1 MVRKV
6 KLAKAIGI
14 SIFYIRKISNI
25 LLLLKKIIIN
35 LYILIIF
42 YDYKKIVISKI
53 IYIFFLVIK
62 ALLFY
67 NKYNKVNVFIFFYQ
81 NYLFDSIKKTQK

>member
-67 NKYNKVNVFIFFYQ
+67 NKYNKVNIFIFFYQ

>member
-25 LLLLKKIIIN
+25 LLLLKKTIIN
-35 LYILIIF
+35 LYIFII
-42 YDYKKIVISKI
+42 
-53 IYIFFLVIK
+53 IK
-62 ALLFY
+62 NS
-67 NKYNKVNVFIFFYQ
+67 NK
-81 NYLFDSIKKTQK
+81 

>member
-14 SIFYIRKISNI
+14 FIFYIRKISNI

-67 NKYNKVNVFIFFYQ
+67 NKYNKVKVFIFFIKII
-81 NYLFDSIKKTQK
+81 YLIL